1 MADIVFRYP
10 EMRAAASNIRGQG
23 QSFKSAAQKFESDF
37 TSAISNW
44 EGDSREKLQSFI
56 NGAVMEYIGTT
67 IPNLMESLASLLE
80 ANADQMEKA
89 DAEIAANIPQ
99 SLG

>member
-10 EMRAAASNIRGQG
+10 EMRSAANNIREQG
-23 QSFKSAAQKFESDF
+23 QAFKNAAQKFESDF

-44 EGDSREKLQSFI
+44 EGESHDKMQSFI
-56 NGAVMEYIGTT
+56 NGAVMEYIGST
-67 IPNLMESLASLLE
+67 IPSLIEGLAALLE

-89 DAEIAANIPQ
+89 DAEIASNIPQ